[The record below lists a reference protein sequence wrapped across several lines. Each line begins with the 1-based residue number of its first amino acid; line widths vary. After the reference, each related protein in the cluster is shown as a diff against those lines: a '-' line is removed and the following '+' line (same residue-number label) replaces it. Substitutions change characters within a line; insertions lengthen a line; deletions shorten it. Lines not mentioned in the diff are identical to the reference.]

1 MRLGHLETDSRL
13 FVKSPKTADKTRSLK
28 LYPQGCN
35 QWQVLQELS
44 AYYGLSGRQQDK
56 EEARQR
62 IQRQQAE
69 ERKRAGEGV
78 YRPPDRPGRVLF
90 YWKVI
95 KSPSCCRLRFF
106 KICKKG

>member
-1 MRLGHLETDSRL
+1 MRLGHLETNSRL

-62 IQRQQAE
+62 MQRQQAE
-69 ERKRAGEGV
+69 ERKRAGGGV
-78 YRPPDRPGRVLF
+78 YRPPDRF
-90 YWKVI
+90 
-95 KSPSCCRLRFF
+95 
-106 KICKKG
+106 